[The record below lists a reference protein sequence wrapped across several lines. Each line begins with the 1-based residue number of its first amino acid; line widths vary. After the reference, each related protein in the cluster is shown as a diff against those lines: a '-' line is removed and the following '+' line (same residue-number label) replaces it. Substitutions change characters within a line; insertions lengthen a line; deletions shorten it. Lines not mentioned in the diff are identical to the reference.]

1 MWILSINHVTD
12 VTDRSNSLVVVAISS
27 LPRAFFFTH
36 RIRRGTGQ
44 GLWRALGLIRHFLN
58 LVRHQVPNLDIITV
72 P

>member
-1 MWILSINHVTD
+1 MLQTDPILWLLLLFRLFRVH
-12 VTDRSNSLVVVAISS
+12 
-27 LPRAFFFTH
+27 FFTH

-58 LVRHQVPNLDIITV
+58 LVRHQVPNLDIITM

>member
-1 MWILSINHVTD
+1 MLQMLQTDQILWLLLLFRLFRVHF
-12 VTDRSNSLVVVAISS
+12 
-27 LPRAFFFTH
+27 FFFTH

-58 LVRHQVPNLDIITV
+58 LVRHQVPNLDIITM